1 MSSSIPRTDYLP
13 SSAFDQLSSNLDEI
27 PVTSRDSS
35 SRNAP
40 LAGSPISQ
48 ASSSV
53 QQSPRSILKSSS
65 SGHTVTTAASE
76 ITPLKTV
83 SWDQNLPPDRVGN
96 LTKMTVENVTSIL
109 KKEKPKQDEHVLST
123 SKQVQKTAEN
133 IATAR
138 ERDIETAT
146 RVRDKFLNE
155 NPSLDE
161 ESIAQ
166 IKEKFSV
173 VQDHSTKAKKYS
185 DWTTARHSLLQ
196 GNKKLA
202 KELQERGY
210 SIGSDWTP
218 KQLQE
223 DFQNAQQEPWNTND
237 ALFDLQKTI
246 NSIISKKP
254 SSKSSLT
261 QQTSLEKKQPALHQ
275 RIDDSST
282 DESHEDHVNVPG
294 VGLVDRNIYD
304 IGTVEYHGDDN
315 TYTITD
321 MTGRRYDYP
330 TPARPNDSSCTVS

>member
-1 MSSSIPRTDYLP
+1 MDSSIQRSDCAPAY
-13 SSAFDQLSSNLDEI
+13 DQLSSSRDES
-27 PVTSRDSS
+27 PVTSGDSAS
-35 SRNAP
+35 QDGSPTLASGAP
-40 LAGSPISQ
+40 LKNCLA
-48 ASSSV
+48 
-53 QQSPRSILKSSS
+53 
-65 SGHTVTTAASE
+65 GHTVTASTSE

-138 ERDIETAT
+138 ERDLETAT
-146 RVRDKFLNE
+146 KMYNKFFNE
-155 NPSLDE
+155 NPNLDK
-161 ESIAQ
+161 ESVTQ

-173 VQDHSTKAKKYS
+173 VQDRSTKAKKYS

-196 GNKKLA
+196 GNEKLA
-202 KELQERGY
+202 KELEERGY
-210 SIGSDWTP
+210 SIGSDWSQQ
-218 KQLQE
+218 QLEEDWNHAQE
-223 DFQNAQQEPWNTND
+223 EPWNTNN
-237 ALFDLQKTI
+237 ALLDLQQ
-246 NSIISKKP
+246 IIAAAMSKKP

-282 DESHEDHVNVPG
+282 DESHEDHVDVPG
-294 VGLVDRNIYD
+294 VGLVDRKIYD

-330 TPARPNDSSCTVS
+330 TPARPHDSSCTVS